1 MSGFWGVGHMPEF
14 SNFIMSDFWG
24 AGHRGCNM
32 MYFENLAFIRI
43 T

>member
-1 MSGFWGVGHMPEF
+1 MPEF